1 MCVCVCSCVCGGR
14 HHGCRFYLKGLRCV
28 NIIIVHEEKVSSRH
42 VVRPG
47 PSPRPL
53 AFLLD
58 ALQTVALFAK
68 ASRIDALWLL
78 LPSVGEATSTCADGC
93 GHSSRAM
100 KR

>member
-1 MCVCVCSCVCGGR
+1 MQVL
-14 HHGCRFYLKGLRCV
+14 FKRCV
-28 NIIIVHEEKVSSRH
+28 NIIIVHEEKVSSRMLFGQGPA
-42 VVRPG
+42 PG
-47 PSPRPL
+47 RWPSCWTRSKRL
-53 AFLLD
+53 HCR
-58 ALQTVALFAK
+58 FAK